1 MADPVPTLIYTDQV
15 LSPLVTVA
23 IETAA
28 MAEIDAL
35 ATFPAPWRDRLVILR
50 VYLALCLEYASE
62 SDDPFSVKLGQY
74 RVEYDGVLADARAA
88 VAKAAMTTG
97 LFSIAMERA

>member
-1 MADPVPTLIYTDQV
+1 MPDLDYTDQV
-15 LSPLVTVA
+15 LSPLVTD
-23 IETAA
+23 EMEEAA
-28 MAEIDAL
+28 MAEVDAI

-50 VYLALCLEYASE
+50 TYLLACLEYASE

-74 RVEYDGVLADARAA
+74 RAEYDGVLADARAA

-97 LFSIAMERA
+97 LFSIPLERA